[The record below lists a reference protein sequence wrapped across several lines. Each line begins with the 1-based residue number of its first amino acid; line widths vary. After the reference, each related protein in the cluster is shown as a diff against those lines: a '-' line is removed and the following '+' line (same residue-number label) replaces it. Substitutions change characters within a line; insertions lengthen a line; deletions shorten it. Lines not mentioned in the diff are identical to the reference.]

1 MKVSELKQQ
10 LKDLPD
16 NLDLTIS
23 LNGME
28 GDYIGVVNRI
38 YDVALIGV
46 VSVKKEVKVR
56 HQISEEEFS
65 KQFTPWKSDKYI
77 KETDK
82 EGVTRYYH
90 CYTTPNETLEATL
103 DVYDPY
109 EHDNMKYRVVDG
121 IFVFDDIAIKEWNEE
136 MKEIGHMI

>member
-16 NLDLTIS
+16 NLDLTVS

-28 GDYIGVVNRI
+28 GDYIGIVNRI

-56 HQISEEEFS
+56 HQVSEEEYN
-65 KQFTPWKSDKYI
+65 KQFKPWNKHYI

-90 CYTTPNETLEATL
+90 CYTTPKETLDATF

-121 IFVFDDIAIKEWNEE
+121 VFVFDDIAIKEWNEE
-136 MKEIGHMI
+136 IREISNR

>member
-1 MKVSELKQQ
+1 MKVSELKKQ
-10 LKDLPD
+10 LASLPD
-16 NLDLTIS
+16 NLELTVS

-28 GDYIGVVNRI
+28 GDYIGIVNRL

-56 HQISEEEFS
+56 HQISEEEYNKS
-65 KQFTPWKSDKYI
+65 YKPWSDKYI

-90 CYTTPNETLEATL
+90 CYTLPHETLEATL

-121 IFVFDDIAIKEWNEE
+121 IFIFDDIAIKEWNEDL
-136 MKEIGHMI
+136 KEQLESL